1 MRIDIEVVV
10 GDKHGRV
17 IIATIEREADQASV
31 EGVGLRLPARPAPS
45 QSFSGGNQPGREF

>member
-31 EGVGLRLPARPAPS
+31 EGVGFTSSRPACTKS
-45 QSFSGGNQPGREF
+45 IIFRRKSAG